1 MTADSVYDPRIPWSA
16 SLRNATLAALRAA
29 ASSATVEELR
39 RYGHDY
45 CYVNLLAILGDTKT
59 PEQIRALTGDCMRN
73 HLLFGEE
80 FHAYCLAARGKRPW
94 NSEMRELHA
103 GIRLTAHARSTLQAL
118 LSRGS
123 IIACGFHWGAF
134 RFIPFAMS
142 SLGVQV
148 KSVLG
153 KQGMERYGSHF
164 DFDSHQI
171 SEMRARGVPEDY
183 YRVRTVGTHHPSG
196 MLGTLRTVRSSPTAL
211 FIPVDGMFTPQRSGN
226 SVEIAFAGLELEVK
240 ANPARLA
247 TALELPIVALFA
259 TRESDGAMTVDVAA
273 VIEPD
278 GAKTFPQRS
287 MEGLYKTL
295 EPYVKLLPEQW
306 EGARTFHHWR
316 KMVPAAPLE
325 RPSAHDAAAIR
336 QRIESGRL
344 CLNDSRVAC
353 VHLSGGDRVWVD
365 SRTLRC
371 FGRNPEAREIFDSL
385 SDPVAIARLWQHCR
399 DEQRRDSL
407 VYFLARLYAEGLVGT
422 ENRSSTNLHPFG
434 LPNFDY
440 GLQA

>member
-29 ASSATVEELR
+29 ASAATIEELR

-45 CYVNLLAILGDTKT
+45 CYVNLLAVLGDTRT
-59 PEQIRALTGDCMRN
+59 PEQVRVLTGECMRN

-94 NSEMRELHA
+94 DSEMRDLHA
-103 GIRLTAHARSTLQAL
+103 GIRLTAHARLTLETL
-118 LSRGS
+118 LSLRS

-134 RFIPFAMS
+134 RFIPFGVS

-153 KQGMERYGSHF
+153 KQGVERYGSYF

-171 SEMRARGVPEDY
+171 SEMCARGVPADY
-183 YRVRTVGTHHPSG
+183 CRVRTVGTHHSSQ
-196 MLGTLRTVRSSPTAL
+196 MLGALRTLRSSPSAL
-211 FIPVDGMFTPQRSGN
+211 FIPVDGMFTQRPSGN
-226 SVEIAFAGLELEVK
+226 SVEIAFSGLELEVK

-247 TALELPIVALFA
+247 AALELPLVALFA
-259 TRESDGAMTVDVAA
+259 TRESNGAMTVDVAA

-278 GAKTFPQRS
+278 RAKTFPQRA

-295 EPYVKLLPEQW
+295 EPYVKSLPEQW

-316 KMVPAAPLE
+316 KVRPAAPFE
-325 RPSAHDAAAIR
+325 RSLAHDATAIR
-336 QRIESGRL
+336 QHIESGGLR
-344 CLNDSRVAC
+344 LNDARVAC
-353 VHLSGGDRVWVD
+353 VHLSSGDRVWVD

-371 FGRNPEAREIFDSL
+371 FGRNPEAREILDSL
-385 SDPVAIARLWQHCR
+385 GDPTAMVRLWQQDR

-407 VYFLARLYAEGLVGT
+407 INFLARLHAEGLVGT
-422 ENRSSTNLHPFG
+422 G
-434 LPNFDY
+434 K
-440 GLQA
+440 LQFTQFVPI